1 MRFALVILIGICSFS
16 LSAQVQR
23 QLGNNKP
30 NLSGPGNMRPFEH
43 AEGTY
48 VVVNGI
54 NMYYEQYGEGDPVL
68 LIHGNGGS
76 VKDMDAQINYLARK
90 HRVIVAD
97 SRGQGNSGNNADSLT
112 YELMAEDYYLLLEQL
127 EIDSVFVFGWS
138 DGGIIGLILAR
149 DYPGKVARLA
159 FSGVNLRPDTTALI
173 PEVVARVAAENTM
186 AKDSIAAGKK
196 SFGNTFML
204 TQLLMHHPNI
214 DVESLRDIT
223 IPVLVISGDNDL
235 VKLEHTLG
243 IYTHLPNAQLCIF
256 PGTTHNA
263 LHEVPQLMNTTLTR
277 FFVKPFVKPD
287 PMGFISGGQLPAGDE

>member
-1 MRFALVILIGICSFS
+1 MRFAFVILIGICSFS

-23 QLGNNKP
+23 QMGTNKP
-30 NLSGPGNMRPFEH
+30 NLNGPGNMKPFEH

-112 YELMAEDYYLLLEQL
+112 YELMTEDYYLLLEQL
-127 EIDSVFVFGWS
+127 ELDSVMVFGWS
-138 DGGIIGLILAR
+138 DGAIIGLLLAR
-149 DYPGKVARLA
+149 DYPGKVSRLA
-159 FSGVNLRPDTTALI
+159 ISGANLRSDTTALI
-173 PEVVARVAAENTM
+173 PEILSLAAYENKK
-186 AKDSIAAGKK
+186 AKDSIAAGNK
-196 SFGNTFML
+196 SFIPARML
-204 TQLLMHHPNI
+204 TQLVLHHPDI
-214 DVESLRDIT
+214 DAASLSDIQ

-235 VKLEHTLG
+235 VKLEHTME
-243 IYTHLPNAQLCIF
+243 IYSHLPNAQLCIF
-256 PGTTHNA
+256 PGTTHHV
-263 LHEVPQLMNTTLTR
+263 LQEVPQLLNNALSR
-277 FFVKPFVKPD
+277 FFLKPFVKPD
-287 PMGFISGGQLPAGDE
+287 PMGTVLSGDSAAGEE